1 MRILLVNNAS
11 GVHEYLRRGLEE
23 LGHEVVLALGGT
35 GNYQSRAA
43 DAHFGVVGTT
53 FRARAR
59 RVFEPLAKLRALG
72 RFDVANYQSGLTLF
86 GSPLTRYMDLR
97 VLKLSGTRLS
107 YYGLGCDEAS
117 LLRIRPDID
126 ELPCAECI
134 AYDANGKSCARLRLD
149 RRPRAGR
156 GARLMDFAVSA
167 AYIYDH
173 GLDFFPNAAKDKIQF
188 PIDISGLNFA
198 PAVAKD
204 RPLIVHSPTKM
215 GFKGSRHILEAM
227 RLLGERRDDFEF
239 KLVRGLSHAD
249 YLRTMKDCDIYL
261 DQIFSADSFGI
272 AALENMACG
281 KVVVSGNG
289 PLGWGSFPF
298 MREAP
303 VVRAAMAPQV
313 LADILSDLLDRK
325 ADYPGIGQMGRD
337 YVRSHHDHVAVAERF
352 LALWSGKS
360 QDVARQD
367 LPGRQADH
375 AQAVAQQA
383 TAVVAGGSM
392 S

>member
-1 MRILLVNNAS
+1 MNNAS

-23 LGHEVVLALGGT
+23 LGHEVVIALGGT
-35 GNYQSRAA
+35 GNYQSRDA
-43 DAHFGVVGTT
+43 DTHFGVVGTS

-59 RVFEPLAKLRALG
+59 RVFEPWARLRALG
-72 RFDVANYQSGLTLF
+72 RFDVANYHLGLTLF

-97 VLKLSGTRLS
+97 ALKVSGTRLS

-117 LLRIRPDID
+117 LLRIRPDIA
-126 ELPCAECI
+126 ELPCADCM

-156 GARLMDFAVSA
+156 AARLMDFAVSA

-173 GLDFFPNAAKDKIQF
+173 GLNFFPNAVKDKIQF
-188 PIDISGLNFA
+188 PIDIGGLNFA
-198 PAVAKD
+198 PAAPKS
-204 RPLIVHSPTKM
+204 RPLIVHSPTKL
-215 GFKGSRHILEAM
+215 GFKGTRHILEAM

-249 YLRTMKDCDIYL
+249 YLRTMEHCDIYL

-289 PLGWGSFPF
+289 PMGWGSFPF
-298 MREAP
+298 MRNAP

-325 ADYPGIGQMGRD
+325 AEYPEIGQGGRD
-337 YVRSHHDHVAVAERF
+337 YVRRHHDHVAVAKRF
-352 LALWSGKS
+352 LDLWSGKLDALSVQGGQAGTGDPAQVAAARSHSGVVS
-360 QDVARQD
+360 QA
-367 LPGRQADH
+367 
-375 AQAVAQQA
+375 
-383 TAVVAGGSM
+383 M
-392 S
+392 SR